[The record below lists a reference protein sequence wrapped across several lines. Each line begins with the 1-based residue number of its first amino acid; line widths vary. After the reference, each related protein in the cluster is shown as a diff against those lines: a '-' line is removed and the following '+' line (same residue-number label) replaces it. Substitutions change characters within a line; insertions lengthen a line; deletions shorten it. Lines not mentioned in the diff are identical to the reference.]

1 MGSATPSS
9 GTEGTIADPS
19 DSTTD
24 EMGTD
29 TTTAPVDPGESPA
42 QLDHVRGD
50 TTDGVTD
57 PPTEPVPETA
67 VTLEANTDGAVVPEP
82 VAVVPE
88 PVAVVPEPV
97 AVVPEPVAVVP
108 EPVAV
113 EPDRAASADQD
124 AGTTSTDGGSGDAV
138 HPPPPPLPPPDEPV
152 STRRGRR
159 GLVAILTVLSL
170 VVVGAGIGGVI
181 WSRSGKKKAAAP
193 PATQPPTSPTLPDG
207 SFVTFKDSE
216 AGFTIRYPR
225 GWARSQPPVAEI
237 RLWASDGKQ
246 FAASVRVIH
255 TEEVTTPA
263 NLANLKAVTDGV
275 VGPGVQILKQDPI
288 TVNGLIGY
296 RYIYTLTDKD
306 SGLTAAHLHYF
317 LFQGHKM
324 NSIVFEAVPSETF
337 SRIEGV
343 FDQMLGSFHSDPE
356 PS

>member
-1 MGSATPSS
+1 MGGDHDTEGTTGTIGGSNGRAAGPAAAVGSGTASS

-19 DSTTD
+19 KSTTD
-24 EMGTD
+24 EVGARVPDPATV
-29 TTTAPVDPGESPA
+29 TQEASTAEAVAPGA
-42 QLDHVRGD
+42 
-50 TTDGVTD
+50 
-57 PPTEPVPETA
+57 
-67 VTLEANTDGAVVPEP
+67 
-82 VAVVPE
+82 
-88 PVAVVPEPV
+88 
-97 AVVPEPVAVVP
+97 
-108 EPVAV
+108 VAV
-113 EPDRAASADQD
+113 EPEAVAVEFDRGASADQD
-124 AGTTSTDGGSGDAV
+124 AGTTSTDGGSDDAV
-138 HPPPPPLPPPDEPV
+138 HPPPSPLPPPDDPG
-152 STRRGRR
+152 STSRSRR
-159 GLVAILTVLSL
+159 GLIAILTVLSL
-170 VVVGAGIGGVI
+170 VVVGAGVGGVI
-181 WSRSGKKKAAAP
+181 WSRSGKKKATPP
-193 PATQPPTSPTLPDG
+193 PAAQSATSPTLPDG

-263 NLANLKAVTDGV
+263 NLANLKAVTDGI

-343 FDQMLGSFHSDPE
+343 FDQMLGSFRSDPE
-356 PS
+356 PPS